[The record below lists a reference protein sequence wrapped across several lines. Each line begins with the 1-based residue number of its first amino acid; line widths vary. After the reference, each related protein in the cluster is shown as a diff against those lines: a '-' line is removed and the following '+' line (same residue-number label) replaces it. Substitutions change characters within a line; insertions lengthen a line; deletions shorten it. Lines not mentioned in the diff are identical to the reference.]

1 MRPGTPVDAAR
12 AQRQWQAVVDA
23 FARSGLAIHELAPV
37 QGCEDMVFT
46 ANPAF
51 TGIDARGVR
60 RSIASR
66 MRYPSRRPEVFAQI
80 EYLSSL
86 RYESAPSISGSIGFE
101 GGGDAVWD
109 FERNVIYLGVG
120 PRTDAAIAPLLEK
133 IYGVDVIPLILKT
146 DRFYHL
152 DTALAILDDQSAIL
166 YPAAFDDASYA
177 ALGRRFSAPIEVDEA
192 EANRMACNAAKAG
205 GNTVVIDASAAT
217 TIAQLSLRGYRV
229 EAVDTS
235 EFMKSGGSVYCMK
248 QYIF

>member
-1 MRPGTPVDAAR
+1 MPVDFTR
-12 AQRQWQAVVDA
+12 AQQQWQCVVDA

-60 RSIASR
+60 RLVASR
-66 MRYPSRRPEVFAQI
+66 MRYPSRQREVAAQV
-80 EYLSSL
+80 EYLSAL
-86 RYESAPSISGSIGFE
+86 GYETAPAVADSTGFE

-109 FERNVIYLGVG
+109 FERNAIYLGIG
-120 PRTDAAIAPLLEK
+120 PRTDATIVPVLED
-133 IYGVDVIPLILKT
+133 IYGVKVLPLVLKT

-152 DTALAILDDQSAIL
+152 DTALSIVDGETAIF
-166 YPAAFDDASYA
+166 YPGAFDGVSQA
-177 ALGRRFSAPIEVDEA
+177 ALRRRFSTAIEVDET
-192 EANRMACNAAKAG
+192 EANRMACNAAKGG

-248 QYIF
+248 QYVF